1 LVLGVCFVRRIDYK
15 LKDLNE
21 RHTGAR
27 ISRKRSQRRC
37 QVVHREDQ
45 TVKITINVDCTA
57 AEAREF
63 IGLPDLRPLQA
74 AWLAEVERRLI
85 ADMQKFSPEGI
96 ARTWLSGAGAE
107 WLPNMFNAL
116 AAQAQSMEKDKK
128 PGG

>member
-1 LVLGVCFVRRIDYK
+1 LLRASIDYK

-21 RHTGAR
+21 RHTAR
-27 ISRKRSQRRC
+27 NKRKRSQRC
-37 QVVHREDQ
+37 CHVVHREDPR
-45 TVKITINVDCTA
+45 VKITINVDCTA

-63 IGLPDLRPLQA
+63 FGFPDLRPLQA
-74 AWLAEVERRLI
+74 AWLAEVEKRLI

-107 WLPNMFNAL
+107 WLPNTFNAL
-116 AAQAQSMEKDKK
+116 AGQARSMEKDKK